1 MTREE
6 ALKRLKDAALD
17 RNTYREGDWFG
28 DPIYDE
34 FRDDESFVIEAMEF
48 NPFIF
53 DYATERIKDI
63 LEIRILSLES
73 YDRDG
78 IEYNYKNED
87 LPPDLK
93 EIVGNG
99 DAIVE
104 LKRYQAEL
112 REKESF
118 KESLTDILSKK
129 EAKAAKK
136 VKGI

>member
-1 MTREE
+1 MNREE
-6 ALKRLKDAALD
+6 ALKRLREAALD
-17 RNTYREGDWFG
+17 RNTYRKEDWFD

-78 IEYNYKNED
+78 IDYNAEQY
-87 LPPDLK
+87 LTPDLK
-93 EIVGNG
+93 AIVGNG

-118 KESLTDILSKK
+118 KESLTNKLSKK